1 VEKVKEPPVIVL
13 KPETIT
19 VPEGDWARFAVR
31 ITGFPRP
38 RVMWP
43 LNGHTAQSTAVRKA
57 IEGHRTEVHIDSES
71 GGVLPEPF

>member
-1 VEKVKEPPVIVL
+1 VEKAKEPPVIVL

-38 RVMWP
+38 RVMWL
-43 LNGHTAQSTAVRKA
+43 LNGHTIINVSLIHDQLMECCDRNVISWNRALATS
-57 IEGHRTEVHIDSES
+57 
-71 GGVLPEPF
+71 